1 MLLRGGHPILTADAV
16 ADMTRDQLT
25 AAQKQHGGPGSWWP
39 GPRLEFLQDR
49 TWGFCQSVITEGR
62 FAGAYGWDGGLGS
75 TWLVDP
81 AHDLA
86 VIVLTQR
93 LFDGPQGAPEV
104 HGALQEAAYEALTNS
119 SKGRH

>member
-1 MLLRGGHPILTADAV
+1 MLLRGGEPILSPEAV
-16 ADMTRDQLT
+16 ADMTSDQLT
-25 AAQKQHGGPGSWWP
+25 AAQKQSGGPGTWWP
-39 GPRLEFLQDR
+39 GPRAEFLQDR

-93 LFDGPQGAPEV
+93 LFDGPDGAPDV
-104 HGALQEAAYEALTNS
+104 HGALQEAAYEALP
-119 SKGRH
+119 